1 MRKYSG
7 STGLKAVP
15 NIPSTFV
22 PRSSPHFVA
31 ALSGKGQQQPQRKAS
46 VHQNPTSSLIHPT
59 KKHSVSCFSYL
70 PMIQVTMEDSEDK
83 VGKVQRKGSSSASPS
98 GTRTGSNLF
107 DTRQSNT
114 AASSAND
121 RPEKDR
127 VVPGDTPL
135 GRDVI
140 FRRKIS
146 NTSTPKIDKDEEKKR
161 LLLKYTTLNNVP
173 LSGNNSTKRMKTT
186 YLSTN
191 IVQAEVRRK
200 NTGVFHSLSEADRA
214 KESDSNCTT
223 RGRTQNLNFQLNA
236 QVKRKTTFVGHQ
248 VIGERYARSR
258 AKSLTFVPNG
268 SKSGNGLSGA
278 RAINDKTN

>member
-98 GTRTGSNLF
+98 GTRARPNLF
-107 DTRQSNT
+107 DRRQSNT

-121 RPEKDR
+121 GPEKDR
-127 VVPGDTPL
+127 VVLSDTPL

-161 LLLKYTTLNNVP
+161 LLLKYTTLNNLP
-173 LSGNNSTKRMKTT
+173 LRGNRSILYASGGNNSTNRMKTT
-186 YLSTN
+186 S
-191 IVQAEVRRK
+191 
-200 NTGVFHSLSEADRA
+200 DRA

-223 RGRTQNLNFQLNA
+223 RGRTQSLNFQPNA
-236 QVKRKTTFVGHQ
+236 QVKRKTTFAGHQ
-248 VIGERYARSR
+248 LIGEHYARSR

-268 SKSGNGLSGA
+268 SKSGNELSGA
-278 RAINDKTN
+278 RVINDKTN